1 MLTNQRT
8 VDLAGGA
15 TPIVAVDL
23 RSASP
28 PIATLKQLETGLDT
42 APPWV
47 TVAVVDGE
55 TPAHKRITAIA
66 ERCDVVIADA
76 TDADSFGGVV
86 VARTTVEDAMRQ
98 LTRAV
103 EASPLAAVTLAQ
115 VLRCGA
121 TLSIEQALYVES
133 TAYATLQTSE
143 RFMDFLASQ
152 RPARGTDDDPRT
164 LIERRDSLLH
174 ITLTRAARRNALDTA
189 MRDELTEAFELI
201 DADDTLDGALW
212 TGEGPSFCAGGDLGE
227 FGTTPS
233 PAVGHHVRTIRSLPL
248 MVHRVRDRLR
258 VHLHGSCV
266 GAGIELPAFTHA
278 VLADPATTFCLPEV
292 GFGLVPGAGGTVS
305 VAQRCGR
312 HRAGWLALTGEAID
326 VQTALRWGLIDRIA
340 ERRVAS

>member
-115 VLRCGA
+115 VL
-121 TLSIEQALYVES
+121 S
-133 TAYATLQTSE
+133 
-143 RFMDFLASQ
+143 
-152 RPARGTDDDPRT
+152 
-164 LIERRDSLLH
+164 LIH
-174 ITLTRAARRNALDTA
+174 I
-189 MRDELTEAFELI
+189 
-201 DADDTLDGALW
+201 
-212 TGEGPSFCAGGDLGE
+212 
-227 FGTTPS
+227 
-233 PAVGHHVRTIRSLPL
+233 
-248 MVHRVRDRLR
+248 
-258 VHLHGSCV
+258 
-266 GAGIELPAFTHA
+266 
-278 VLADPATTFCLPEV
+278 
-292 GFGLVPGAGGTVS
+292 
-305 VAQRCGR
+305 
-312 HRAGWLALTGEAID
+312 
-326 VQTALRWGLIDRIA
+326 
-340 ERRVAS
+340 